1 MLNQN
6 IPLEKFETLRFYN
19 PENLNFVYLNVYS
32 NRKKFDSLQEIAIGK
47 VDILIVTESKTDT
60 FIPTE

>member
-1 MLNQN
+1 M
-6 IPLEKFETLRFYN
+6 LRFYN
-19 PENLNFVYLNVYS
+19 PKNLNFVYLNVYS
-32 NRKKFDSLQEIAIGK
+32 NRKRFDSLQEIVIGK

>member
-1 MLNQN
+1 M
-6 IPLEKFETLRFYN
+6 LRFYN
-19 PENLNFVYLNVYS
+19 PKNLNFVYLNVYS
-32 NRKKFDSLQEIAIGK
+32 NRKRFDSLQEIAIGK